1 MRARLTGTAYVD
13 VGGAA
18 QQEIRVLSVV
28 QGTSATAS
36 RLVVRQA

>member
-1 MRARLTGTAYVD
+1 MRLSLKKAAHVD